1 MYKISKFI
9 LKKIRNHLKNLIK
22 IDKIMLQHTK
32 KNSSSKTLLVT
43 LFSQYIFFFIQ
54 YDEFYKLQTKINYL
68 I

>member
-1 MYKISKFI
+1 
-9 LKKIRNHLKNLIK
+9 
-22 IDKIMLQHTK
+22 MLQPTK

-43 LFSQYIFFFIQ
+43 LFSLYIFFIQ

>member
-1 MYKISKFI
+1 
-9 LKKIRNHLKNLIK
+9 
-22 IDKIMLQHTK
+22 MLQLTK